1 MDSQI
6 VLLCFALISFFFIL
20 DKRLSPLG
28 RLDKEHII
36 ADLEKNKKRDL
47 AFLKQLESLVESNN
61 AWSLNAFS
69 IGDITFEEYIDALQE
84 KFAAEYSASELEKV
98 KSAKLS
104 SKHFQEYRERIVIQN
119 DANAAYHEN
128 FVEQQ
133 ILILRK
139 NAS

>member
-69 IGDITFEEYIDALQE
+69 IGDITFEEYIDALRE

>member
-47 AFLKQLESLVESNN
+47 AFLKQLESLVASNN

-69 IGDITFEEYIDALQE
+69 IGDITFEEYIDALRE